1 MKLTKDQKQDI
12 RDIVYEIADE
22 ANSSLSITKHEKKL
36 QKYLFKFIEY
46 TANTNLINT
55 KLLTPQK

>member
-22 ANSSLSITKHEKKL
+22 ANSSLSITKREKKL